1 MQITIENFLNNIKDS
16 DKKKRFL
23 KICFNTDVKAKQ
35 KNRFPYSF
43 LILEHNFSQREV
55 LFASKIYLDDYASI
69 EEKNKYYQV
78 LDIYLNSLSEHSNK
92 LYLIYKK
99 TFYTF
104 LQYSLSDEKFYNLT
118 KEFMCDIEELLEYP
132 KRYDALYANSN
143 EREQYKKIKETTP
156 EENIKNK
163 FYYDICCKV
172 EWNYEK
178 IYLLSLKF
186 GKPIPYILNMANLYA
201 TNILHQEQLPEISKL
216 TREYYSKIK
225 SSNPI
230 KTIFEKLE
238 KLENNQ
244 EIIVYLINNE
254 IRLTTLKEYLNDYL
268 NLYKKDLNV
277 VDLRNLRHNLS
288 EKIKLYEE
296 YLTMLDQ
303 KNIKTEPKK
312 IDLKNSEILIIEFIN
327 GNYST
332 KEEFCSLKE
341 IKIEEFDEIIFNIS
355 KSNEELYRKYLDYI
369 QKLNNQKEI
378 NNLEKIS
385 KMIYLI
391 KYGVL
396 ENDKLRYFDILDYF
410 TMTNLSFSKVL
421 ELCKKNFKPEDYNY
435 LLAFI
440 NKNRTLNLI
449 TDTNIERI
457 LSEKNIVG
465 VEFDS
470 NNMPIIGTG
479 YEVSREEKIEV
490 LEELKS
496 QNFPLFY
503 QLYKLTLN
511 RKFNIIH
518 EKTK

>member
-23 KICFNTDVKAKQ
+23 KICFNTDIKAKQ
-35 KNRFPYSF
+35 KNRFPKSF
-43 LILEHNFSQREV
+43 LILEHKFSQREV
-55 LFASKIYLDDYASI
+55 LYASKIYIDTYATL

-78 LDIYLNSLSEHSNK
+78 LDIYLNSLSEHSKK

-104 LQYSLSDEKFYNLT
+104 LVYGLSNEKFYNLT

-132 KRYDALYANSN
+132 KRYDALYANFN
-143 EREQYKKIKETTP
+143 ERELYKTKKKAIPDK
-156 EENIKNK
+156 NIKNK
-163 FYYDICCKV
+163 FYYDVCSKV
-172 EWNYEK
+172 KWDLKK
-178 IYLLSLKF
+178 IYSLSLDF
-186 GKPIPYILNMANLYA
+186 GKPIPYILNMANLYV
-201 TNILHQEQLPEISKL
+201 TNVLHQEPLPEILKL
-216 TREYYSKIK
+216 IKQYYSKIK
-225 SSNPI
+225 SPNPI

-238 KLENNQ
+238 NLENHQ
-244 EIIVYLINNE
+244 EIIAYLINNDTK
-254 IRLTTLKEYLNDYL
+254 IKILKEYLNDYL
-268 NLYKKDLNV
+268 TLYKKDLNV
-277 VDLRNLRHNLS
+277 VDFRNLRHNLS

-296 YLTMLDQ
+296 YLLMLDQ
-303 KNIKTEPKK
+303 KNIKTEPQK

-332 KEEFCSLKE
+332 KEEFCNLKE

-355 KSNEELYRKYLDYI
+355 KSNEELYIKYLDYT

-385 KMIYLI
+385 KIIYLI

-503 QLYKLTLN
+503 QLYKLALN

-518 EKTK
+518 EKRK